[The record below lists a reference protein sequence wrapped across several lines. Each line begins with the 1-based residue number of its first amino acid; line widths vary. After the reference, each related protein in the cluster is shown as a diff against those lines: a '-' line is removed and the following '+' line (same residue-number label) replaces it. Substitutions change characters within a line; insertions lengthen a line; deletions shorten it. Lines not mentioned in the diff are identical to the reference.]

1 MAHDRRKTEPGQ
13 YKCKSCGQTFK
24 TAEELKDHELK
35 LHSSDIQPEDQP
47 ESEGSTAGQSR
58 IKR

>member
-1 MAHDRRKTEPGQ
+1 MAHDRRKSEPGQ
-13 YKCKSCGQTFK
+13 YKCKACGQTFK

-35 LHSSDIQPEDQP
+35 LHSSDIQPE
-47 ESEGSTAGQSR
+47 SEGSTAGQSR